1 MQGTRFDYPMV
12 LTRGADGRYLAA
24 FPDLPEALTDGG
36 TEPEALQEAADCL
49 SEALMSRIADKE
61 VIPTPSAVRRG
72 QYEVAVDP
80 AVALKAALYDVTR
93 EQGITAAELSRRL
106 DVDHKEARR
115 LLDPYHATK
124 LPRLKAALECVGYE
138 VAVVVHDASR
148 RDRLLSGPAK
158 KRPRSMSPKKATKVR
173 PSM

>member
-1 MQGTRFDYPMV
+1 MRGTLFAYPVV
-12 LTRGADGRYLAA
+12 LTKGADGRYLAA
-24 FPDLPEALTDGG
+24 FPDLPEALTDGE
-36 TEPEALQEAADCL
+36 TKREALQEAADCL

-61 VIPTPSAVRRG
+61 VIPTPSTVRRG
-72 QYEVAVDP
+72 QHEVAVDP
-80 AVALKAALYDVTR
+80 SVALKAVLYEVTR

-138 VAVVVHDASR
+138 VAVVVQDASR
-148 RDRLLSGPAK
+148 RDRLLSSPAK
-158 KRPRSMSPKKATKVR
+158 KRPRSSPPKKATRVR